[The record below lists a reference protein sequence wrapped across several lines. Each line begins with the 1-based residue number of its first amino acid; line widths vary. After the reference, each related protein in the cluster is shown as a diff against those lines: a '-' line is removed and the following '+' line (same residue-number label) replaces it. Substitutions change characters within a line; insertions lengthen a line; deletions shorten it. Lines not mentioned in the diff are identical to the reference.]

1 MRDET
6 WEVQLA
12 TTEPFL
18 LFYISIVMLDLFSA
32 PLIVWSVMKRP

>member
-12 TTEPFL
+12 TTEPF
-18 LFYISIVMLDLFSA
+18 FYAIPIHNSYRIYFNILS
-32 PLIVWSVMKRP
+32 